1 MCSDV
6 INVRKTEAKCT
17 SPCILYKDW
26 RSLGRLHDNVATSH
40 YLLQH
45 RALPTGIF
53 RAARLLRQATHAAEP
68 LQVSASNN
76 CN

>member
-6 INVRKTEAKCT
+6 MNVRKTEAKCT

-26 RSLGRLHDNVATSH
+26 RSLGRFAWQCC

-53 RAARLLRQATHAAEP
+53 RAARLLRQATHTAEP

-76 CN
+76 HN